1 MTIDDI
7 LCIKNSI
14 EGKSESFKKM
24 VQDKGL
30 MLVFN
35 YFISNFFYSHN
46 GTWLKPFL
54 DDILTNDEN
63 ELLNMIIDLITNK
76 STSHYIDI
84 VLDLYQNYSN
94 YKTYSFVFQ
103 RLKKLFI
110 IDGFDKIIDYVYERF
125 HENSTYILENSFRN
139 SKFFPL
145 YKEVKVYIKK
155 YLRQLYYLTYDLI
168 KVCNNRTGTIDV
180 LIKFVLDNS
189 QNDETFLDDARDIV
203 TNYTL
208 AKLISDVIILD
219 SPIGDKIFDEL
230 FLNTPLMNFSINFLS
245 NRKNVEKLG
254 YALIHLPNKT
264 YIDTEF
270 SQFIKDMYG
279 EDKELLNF
287 LINLTM
293 TTIRNVIT
301 DKSIR
306 SYVIDDIVNA
316 SEDLLLKNSIKTS
329 NLSDNCLNLIN
340 YTFFSTLTE

>member
-1 MTIDDI
+1 MA
-7 LCIKNSI
+7 
-14 EGKSESFKKM
+14 
-24 VQDKGL
+24 
-30 MLVFN
+30 
-35 YFISNFFYSHN
+35 HN

-76 STSHYIDI
+76 STSHCIDI

-145 YKEVKVYIKK
+145 YKEVKVYIEK

-254 YALIHLPNKT
+254 YALIHLQNKT

-287 LINLTM
+287 LINVTM
-293 TTIRNVIT
+293 TTIRI
-301 DKSIR
+301 SQI
-306 SYVIDDIVNA
+306 SQ
-316 SEDLLLKNSIKTS
+316 
-329 NLSDNCLNLIN
+329 
-340 YTFFSTLTE
+340 